1 MFFPVSLIKF
11 LWASAMDFFLELTEK
26 AVTKATT
33 SSKRWIFF
41 PAESVHL
48 FPGFFVFGSI
58 LL

>member
-1 MFFPVSLIKF
+1 
-11 LWASAMDFFLELTEK
+11 MDFFLALTEK

-48 FPGFFVFGSI
+48 SPGFFVFDLI